1 MSSALSATAPVS
13 RQRSRLRGLAP
24 SLSLAL
30 LAIIAGCSGESAPRP
45 QASVGNSDVMVPDA
59 PIANAAPVVDA
70 PVMQEP
76 QQERIVGLA
85 EEEENHVTQSTQQSQ
100 PQYSGD
106 YGFSAPIQNPVTAA
120 ENIYT
125 MSNAETACR
134 TRLKRL
140 GVVFKEKPPIYRS
153 SSCQIANPIEVSGF
167 NSGSIAFKP
176 AATLNCQVTEAFA
189 RWIKGDLQPAS
200 RMRYLSGVSTIY
212 NAGGYSC
219 RTMNSRRG
227 AKMSEHSRGNAID
240 VTKIVLN
247 NGKNIMVRKPG
258 FFAFREKR
266 LLANVRKDGCDYFTT
281 VLGPG
286 YNPDH
291 ANHFHFDL
299 KNRRNGYVACR

>member
-13 RQRSRLRGLAP
+13 RQRSRLRSLAP

-153 SSCQIANPIEVSGF
+153 SS
-167 NSGSIAFKP
+167 NSFGTWA
-176 AATLNCQVTEAFA
+176 
-189 RWIKGDLQPAS
+189 
-200 RMRYLSGVSTIY
+200 
-212 NAGGYSC
+212 
-219 RTMNSRRG
+219 
-227 AKMSEHSRGNAID
+227 
-240 VTKIVLN
+240 
-247 NGKNIMVRKPG
+247 VR
-258 FFAFREKR
+258 
-266 LLANVRKDGCDYFTT
+266 
-281 VLGPG
+281 
-286 YNPDH
+286 
-291 ANHFHFDL
+291 
-299 KNRRNGYVACR
+299 